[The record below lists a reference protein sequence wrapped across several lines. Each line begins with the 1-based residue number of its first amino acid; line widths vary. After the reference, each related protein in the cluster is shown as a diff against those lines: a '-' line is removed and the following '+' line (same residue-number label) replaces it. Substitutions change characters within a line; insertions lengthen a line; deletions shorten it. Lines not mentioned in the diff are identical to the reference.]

1 MPKDRVANLSIDDLL
16 KETNDMLK
24 SLEARSCRGC
34 KKKKILQDGWCDDC
48 LKEKAAK
55 RQEKL
60 DNARH
65 IDKGYVRV
73 YRGDPQKL
81 VYEHKWL
88 MEEELGRPL
97 NEREVVIH
105 LDGNTLNNDLSNLAL
120 SLKGGTPFSWLVCT
134 CCNSRGTISIVP
146 LPDESPQQDQ

>member
-1 MPKDRVANLSIDDLL
+1 MAKKDRLSSLNIDDLL
-16 KETNDMLK
+16 AEVGQTLDSLK
-24 SLEARSCRGC
+24 KKRCKVC
-34 KKKKILQDGWCDDC
+34 KKDKQLVDGVCEDC
-48 LKEKAAK
+48 RNERAAR
-55 RQEKL
+55 RQAKL

-65 IDKGYVRV
+65 TDGKYIRINRDG
-73 YRGDPQKL
+73 KL

-88 MEEELGRPL
+88 VEQQIGRPL

-134 CCNSRGTISIVP
+134 NCSCRGAITVEN
-146 LPDESPQQDQ
+146 PDAS